1 MGHKINPVG
10 FRIGITKDWNSRW
23 YLDKRMFAKCL
34 LEDYKIRE
42 LLNKKLDNAGVKSI
56 EIERSLNQVMVTA
69 KVSKPGVVIGKGGG
83 EVEALREE
91 LKKITKVKTT
101 LNVEEVKNVETDA
114 QLVAD
119 YISRQIKKRVPYRRV
134 MVAALNSAL
143 EKGAK
148 GIKIKLSGLLGGP
161 MSIAR
166 SETLK
171 QGPVP
176 SQTIR
181 ADIDFAKTDCLM
193 PYGKIGIKV
202 WIYKG
207 IKEI

>member
-1 MGHKINPVG
+1 MGHKINPNG
-10 FRIGITKDWNSRW
+10 FRVGISKDWVSRW
-23 YLDKRMFAKCL
+23 YLDKRLFAKSL

-42 LLNKKLDNAGVKSI
+42 LLNKKLENAGVRSI
-56 EIERSLNQVMVTA
+56 EIERSLNQISITA
-69 KVSKPGVVIGKGGG
+69 KVSKPGVVIGKGGS
-83 EVEALREE
+83 EVEMLKEE
-91 LKKITKVKTT
+91 LKKITKVKTS
-101 LNVEEVKNVETDA
+101 LSVEEVKNVETDA

-119 YISRQIKKRVPYRRV
+119 YISRQLKRRVPYRRV
-134 MVAALNSAL
+134 MVTAINSAI

-148 GIKIKLSGLLGGP
+148 GIKIKLSGLLSGP